1 MRLVDLTAVAG
12 IRLLVLFAFV
22 LAACGGQNQPEP
34 TSGSQDQSTQTTGT
48 VSSQLERIYNSGSAH
63 FEEGEYELAIDDFD
77 EAIRL
82 DPTFAL
88 AYSTKGFT
96 LIFLRRFQLAVDE
109 LDDAIR
115 LDPQA
120 EGAYRNRGLA
130 YVGLGQE
137 QRGIEDYDTAVRL
150 EPRFALAYA
159 DRAIA
164 YARIIDDAAA
174 QRDVELAVQ
183 FGVNRAALE
192 SALEEIRSQR

>member
-1 MRLVDLTAVAG
+1 MHLVDLTGFGG

-34 TSGSQDQSTQTTGT
+34 TSGRQDQSTQTTDS
-48 VSSQLERIYNSGSAH
+48 VSGQLQRIYNSGSAH
-63 FEEGEYELAIDDFD
+63 FEEGEYELAIVDFD
-77 EAIRL
+77 EAIQL

-96 LIFLRRFQLAVDE
+96 LIFLGLFQLAIDE

-120 EGAYRNRGLA
+120 EGAYRNRALA

-137 QRGIEDYDTAVRL
+137 QRGIEDFDTAIRL

-164 YARIIDDAAA
+164 YARIVDDEAA
-174 QRDVELAVQ
+174 QRDLELAVQ
-183 FGVNRAALE
+183 FGVNRAVLE
-192 SALEEIRSQR
+192 SALQEIRNQR